1 MVAVVDGGFS
11 PPDQHWSG
19 PALHRLVAVAMRP
32 DELRA
37 GADLVRRIAGAPH
50 VDLLILTDGDD
61 PAGSA
66 DNDDTDAGIGEDDGD
81 DGDIPDVALTP
92 DPAGDGGADAA
103 VLARERAAALGLR
116 VNVHRLALSASSEV
130 RPGDVDDV
138 VAAISELVGFDPE
151 PGVGC
156 VVPIGAYEESR
167 LSGTSAG
174 PADVMVGRAVERI
187 VAAYRLPLVTYVP
200 QAL

>member
-1 MVAVVDGGFS
+1 MVAVVDGGLS

-19 PALHRLVAVAMRP
+19 PALHRLVAVALRP

-37 GADLVRRIAGAPH
+37 GADLVRRLAAAPH

-61 PAGSA
+61 AAGSA
-66 DNDDTDAGIGEDDGD
+66 DDDTDAGVGEDDD
-81 DGDIPDVALTP
+81 LADVALPADLAGVEGP
-92 DPAGDGGADAA
+92 DVGA
-103 VLARERAAALGLR
+103 LARERAAALGLR
-116 VNVHRLALSASSEV
+116 VNVHRLALPAPSDV
-130 RPGDVDDV
+130 RPRDVDDV

-167 LSGTSAG
+167 LSGAAAG

-200 QAL
+200 QVF